1 MLTLCLVDFSQVAR
15 PARRDGSRA
24 RAPDGPN
31 PVNVGT
37 IASDVSGAPFLMI
50 YLGHFLIC
58 NACADDNES
67 PTPDSSSE
75 ENHGHHIPE
84 QHRLDDIKTEYH
96 PNSSRPSTISH
107 FEDYRAYDRQGAKI
121 PPVLQIIFPFRSRA
135 DFEFAELAL
144 EAALN
149 RKQTE
154 RLISIINKC
163 LCGKDAFTFKD
174 QADLDSTWE
183 HASLLG
189 TPVALTS
196 FKPAYPYLNMYPNL

>member
-1 MLTLCLVDFSQVAR
+1 M
-15 PARRDGSRA
+15 
-24 RAPDGPN
+24 
-31 PVNVGT
+31 
-37 IASDVSGAPFLMI
+37 
-50 YLGHFLIC
+50 
-58 NACADDNES
+58 
-67 PTPDSSSE
+67 
-75 ENHGHHIPE
+75 
-84 QHRLDDIKTEYH
+84 
-96 PNSSRPSTISH
+96 ISH
-107 FEDYRAYDRQGAKI
+107 FEDYQPHDRRGPKM
-121 PPVLQIIFPFRSRA
+121 PPVSQIISPFRSRA

-163 LCGKDAFTFKD
+163 LSGKDAFTFKD

-183 HASLLG
+183 RASLLR